1 MPVQLIENLEQ
12 IATDFVDNLIDL
24 IAGSTTPLERA
35 HPEREVVLPRDTYA
49 HEEMQTEWW
58 YYTGHLHADD
68 RPFGFELVFFK
79 RRTDLDRFGRIIPM
93 RVLGRVNYYA
103 HFAITDIVGRKF
115 RYAHK
120 RSINGSMKAGAAIDR
135 HKVWLDNWSAREL
148 HSQHILSARMNS
160 TSLNLA
166 LKPVKPIVRHGL
178 NGLSYKDEGE
188 ASYYLSYTRMLAE
201 GELVVDGKSY
211 DVKGTG
217 WMDHEFGSWKMKSK
231 IEGWDWFALQLD
243 NNQEVM
249 AFQIRDVHGQPTR
262 FSEAALI
269 AEDGSVQRFH
279 YSDFTLESTGQWRS
293 PNTKALYPSG
303 WLLKFPK
310 IDAEFQITPL
320 LKCQE
325 LDTRGSTM
333 IIYWEGAC
341 SVKGS
346 IAGQKVTGRSYVELV
361 GYERSHENLTLL
373 DFLVSEVRFRSLG
386 LHLIG

>member
-1 MPVQLIENLEQ
+1 MPAQLINNLEQ
-12 IATDFVDNLIDL
+12 LTTDLVDSLVDL
-24 IAGSTTPLERA
+24 IAGPATQLERA
-35 HPEREVVLPRDTYA
+35 HPERELVLPRDTYA
-49 HEEMQTEWW
+49 HEDMQTEWW
-58 YYTGHLHADD
+58 YYTGHLYADD

-93 RVLGRVNYYA
+93 RVLGSVNYYA
-103 HFAITDIVGRKF
+103 HFAITDIAERKF

-120 RSINGSMKAGAAIDR
+120 RSINGSMDAGAAIDR

-148 HSQHILSARMNS
+148 HSQHILSARMNN

-166 LKPVKPIVRHGL
+166 LQPVKPIIKHGL

-188 ASYYLSYTRMLAE
+188 ASYYLSYTRMLAD
-201 GELVVDGKSY
+201 GELVVDGNSY
-211 DVKGTG
+211 NVKGTG

-249 AFQIRDVHGQPTR
+249 AFHIRDVTGKPTS
-262 FSEAALI
+262 FSEAVLI
-269 AEDGSVQRFH
+269 DEDGNTRRFH
-279 YSDFTLESTGQWRS
+279 YGEFTLEPTGQWRS
-293 PNTKALYPSG
+293 PRTGALYPSG
-303 WLLKFPK
+303 WRLRLP
-310 IDAEFQITPL
+310 IGAEFEITPL

-341 SVKGS
+341 SVKGT
-346 IAGQKVTGRSYVELV
+346 IAGQRVTGRSYVELV
-361 GYERSHENLTLL
+361 GYERSHETLTLL